1 MIEKNKFF
9 KYIILTVISFSII
22 LYFIFFAMKFI
33 QVNDSISAYKT
44 EIEKLKIKINKEKN
58 KNKSIINV
66 EENDINNMY
75 FNKERDIFEDYI
87 QNILNKYKMETN
99 LYQSVINENN
109 YAEIFINITLNAVDF
124 FNLLY
129 DIENDKKFISISSL
143 SVKKEKNPY
152 LNVII
157 KIGGYYK

>member
-1 MIEKNKFF
+1 MIEKNKFIR
-9 KYIILTVISFSII
+9 YIILTIISFSII
-22 LYFIFFAMKFI
+22 LYFLFLFMKFI
-33 QVNDSISAYKT
+33 QINDSISELKI
-44 EIEKLKIKINKEKN
+44 EIEKIKMKINKEKK

-75 FNKERDIFEDYI
+75 FNKERVIFEDYI
-87 QNILNKYKMETN
+87 QNILHKYKMETN

-129 DIENDKKFISISSL
+129 DIENDKKFITISSL
-143 SVKKEKNPY
+143 SIKKEKNPY